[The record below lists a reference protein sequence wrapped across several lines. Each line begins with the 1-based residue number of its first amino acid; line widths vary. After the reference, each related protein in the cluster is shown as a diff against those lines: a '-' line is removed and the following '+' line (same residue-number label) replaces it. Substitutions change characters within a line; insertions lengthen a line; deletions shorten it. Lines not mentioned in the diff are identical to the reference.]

1 MGFIENTG
9 PCIDGVSGALHAL
22 LRRLST
28 DGGRI
33 VSTSTLTPAEIMV
46 ARAGGR
52 MLVTRDGY
60 GFAHVPDEHPGEAQD
75 KRDERPASTQF
86 GNDVLDAEGPIPLRI
101 RLTRP
106 NAKAPTYATD
116 GASGMDGYMA
126 SWGGDS
132 DMVTLYPGQRALA
145 HLGIAAEIPPG
156 YELQVRP
163 RSGLALK
170 RGVVAMLGTIDS
182 DYRGEISAT
191 LVNLGDEPYTLAIGD
206 RVCQLVLAPVARARV
221 EVVETLGETGR
232 GEGGFGHT
240 GK

>member
-1 MGFIENTG
+1 MGSDEWVKQMQPTSDVVCLDTPEAIDAHLGPNSFIGEELK
-9 PCIDGVSGALHAL
+9 AHL
-22 LRRLST
+22 LRRHA
-28 DGGRI
+28 DPR
-33 VSTSTLTPAEIMV
+33 
-46 ARAGGR
+46 
-52 MLVTRDGY
+52 
-60 GFAHVPDEHPGEAQD
+60 
-75 KRDERPASTQF
+75 
-86 GNDVLDAEGPIPLRI
+86 IPLRI

-126 SWGGDS
+126 AWTAIESSHQWIADLR
-132 DMVTLYPGQRALA
+132 LYPKQRALA

-170 RGVVAMLGTIDS
+170 HGVVTMLGTIDS
-182 DYRGEISAT
+182 DYRGEIGAT

-232 GEGGFGHT
+232 QAGGYGST
-240 GK
+240 GR